1 MARERLDLPAYLGS
15 TLRGAF
21 GHVFRTLA
29 CPGRFNQPCP
39 IPDTCPYHLIF
50 ETSPPPGSEA
60 LRTHDE
66 IPRPFVISPIT
77 DDGAK
82 WLERGRHE
90 IAPGSELS
98 FYLTLIGRAQEFFPY
113 FVVALREID
122 RLGRHREHLAQPGEV
137 GAPRRVRDIEAG
149 GESSAPGVEVAFSP
163 PPARADGQPSRLS
176 PHKTVELRRI
186 DLLDPLSNNRHGGR
200 RYGLTRVYDAADNLV
215 RPRRKSITLSDCAAL
230 PAPASGRFTLDFLTQ
245 TRLKHEG
252 GFARVPEFQIV
263 FRRLLGRL
271 SSLSR
276 FHCGAPLDI
285 DFRGLIDQ
293 AGQVRL
299 IENQTRWVSWTRYSS
314 RQRQRMDWEGL
325 VGRSTYEGDIEG
337 LWRYLVFGQWTHVGK
352 GATFGLGKYMTV
364 WTRKCLV
371 K

>member
-77 DDGAK
+77 DDGAG
-82 WLERGRHE
+82 WLERGRRE
-90 IAPGSELS
+90 IPPGSELS
-98 FYLTLIGRAQEFFPY
+98 FDLTLIGRAQEFFPY

-122 RLGRHREHLAQPGEV
+122 RLGRHREHLARTGEV
-137 GAPRRVRDIEAG
+137 GAPRRVRDLEAG
-149 GESSAPGVEVAFSP
+149 SESSAPGIEVAFSSL
-163 PPARADGQPSRLS
+163 PAPADGQPSRLS

-186 DLLDPLSNNRHGGR
+186 ELRDPFSA
-200 RYGLTRVYDAADNLV
+200 TTWPVYDAADNLV
-215 RPRRKSITLSDCAAL
+215 RPLRKPLTLSDCAAL
-230 PAPASGRFTLDFLTQ
+230 PPASSGQFTIDFLTQ

-252 GFARVPEFQIV
+252 GFTRIPEFQIV

-271 SSLSR
+271 SSLAR
-276 FHCGAPLDI
+276 FHCSAPLDL
-285 DFRGLIDQ
+285 DFRDLIDQ

-299 IENQTRWVSWTRYSS
+299 VENQTRWVSWTRYST

-325 VGRSTYEGDIEG
+325 VGRATYEGE
-337 LWRYLVFGQWTHVGK
+337 LEPFWPYLLFGKWTHVGK
-352 GATFGLGKYMTV
+352 GTTFGLGKFHIV
-364 WTRKCLV
+364 SRS
-371 K
+371 